1 MRAGENVRFL
11 LEAGGEDYK
20 AHARWGELQTAY
32 TGSRVVPGWTIDV
45 RRVSDPNPLPGYRA
59 LFALADGLLT
69 SQMMEVLREGY
80 GRRGLPEATI
90 AAVAGLVGMPIH
102 SSTNA
107 QALRIMDNEARYG
120 GGERVWQRL
129 TERGRARYDETLHRF
144 VYVPS
149 PGVDP

>member
-1 MRAGENVRFL
+1 M
-11 LEAGGEDYK
+11 DD
-20 AHARWGELQTAY
+20 
-32 TGSRVVPGWTIDV
+32 DV
-45 RRVSDPNPLPGYRA
+45 RRVSDPNPRPGYRA
-59 LFALADGLLT
+59 QFALADGLLT
-69 SQMMEVLREGY
+69 SQMMDVLREGY

-90 AAVAGLVGMPIH
+90 AAVAGLVGMPVH

-129 TERGRARYDETLHRF
+129 AEHGRARYDKTLHRF

-149 PGVDP
+149 PRVDP